1 MRILLIDNYDSFT
14 YNLWQL
20 LAEVVGEPPVVA
32 RNDEISLAA
41 TSGGGFDAVVISPG
55 PGRPDRV
62 GDFGACEEI
71 IRGTDLPLLGVCLG
85 HEGITTAF
93 GGAVT
98 PVEPMHGRRDLIGH
112 DGSDLFRGL
121 PRRFEATRYHSLVVA
136 EPLPP
141 CLRATARSDD
151 GAVMAL
157 RHLERPLWG
166 VQFHPESAGT
176 PAGSR
181 LIGNFVEL
189 ARRSGPAAG
198 SSARPAA
205 RRGAVPPSAAGPPT
219 RRVVVRSRECS
230 PDPAAVFQA
239 LFGQDRFAFW
249 LDREVA
255 RDVGGRRPTIMGS
268 AAAPGSEVLAFDAA
282 AGEVRVLAGDG
293 EVVEVLPGTI
303 FEVLRRRLDE
313 RRVDPA
319 VDPGTAGG
327 YVGYLGYELKEALG
341 SPGRHDRDQPDACLV
356 HASSFLV
363 LDHARSLVHA
373 VRLIGAEDDPEAA
386 GDAAERTLAEVAA
399 AAGPIAEPAPA
410 RRSASSAFDR
420 GGYLDAV
427 DEARRYLRE
436 GESYELCLTNRFSV
450 ELGPEADPLA
460 LYSRL
465 RARSPAPD
473 AAYLRL
479 GEAALLGASPES
491 FLEIGPDRVVRT
503 SPIKGTRPRGADPE
517 GDRALRDELRAS
529 VKDQAENL
537 MIVDVLRND
546 LGRVC
551 EVGSVEVERMMEVE
565 SFAQVHQLVSTIR
578 GRLASTADAVA
589 CVESCFPGGSM
600 TGAPKLRSMA
610 ILDELESVARG
621 PYAGAVGCF
630 GLDGTLDLSIV
641 IRSIAIA
648 GGTARVGAGGAVT
661 ILSDPETEYEEMLLK
676 ARPLLEVV
684 GAA

>member
-32 RNDEISLAA
+32 KNDEISLAA
-41 TSGGGFDAVVISPG
+41 TIEGDFDAVVISPG
-55 PGRPDRV
+55 PGRPDRPA
-62 GDFGACEEI
+62 DFGACEEI

-85 HEGITTAF
+85 HEGIATAF
-93 GGAVT
+93 GGEVT
-98 PVEPMHGRRDLIGH
+98 RVEPMHGRRDLIGH

-136 EPLPP
+136 EPLPS
-141 CLRATARSDD
+141 CLRVTARSGE

-157 RHLERPLWG
+157 RHVERPLWG

-176 PAGSR
+176 PEGSR
-181 LIGNFVEL
+181 LIANFVEM
-189 ARRSGPAAG
+189 AKRSRPSVQAA
-198 SSARPAA
+198 
-205 RRGAVPPSAAGPPT
+205 PPEMRSDAGPQRSEGPT
-219 RRVVVRSRECS
+219 QRCVVRSREGS

-255 RDVGGRRPTIMGS
+255 RDVGGRRQTVMGS
-268 AAAPGSEVLAFDAA
+268 AAAPGSEVLSYDAA
-282 AGEVRVLAGDG
+282 EGEVKVLAGDG
-293 EVVEVLPGTI
+293 EVVAVIPGSI
-303 FEVLRRRLDE
+303 FEVLRQRLDE
-313 RRVDPA
+313 RRVLPPD
-319 VDPGTAGG
+319 DPGTAGG
-327 YVGYLGYELKEALG
+327 YVGYLGYELKEDLG
-341 SPGRHDRDQPDACLV
+341 SPGRHGRDLPDACLV
-356 HASSFLV
+356 HASSFV
-363 LDHARSLVHA
+363 VMDHARNQVHA
-373 VRLIGAEDDPEAA
+373 VRVIGTDDDPEAA
-386 GDAAERTLAEVAA
+386 GDEAERALARVAA
-399 AAGPIAEPAPA
+399 ATGSIAEPAPTP
-410 RRSASSAFDR
+410 RSAGSAFDR
-420 GGYLDAV
+420 SGYLDAV
-427 DEARRYLRE
+427 GEAQRYLRE
-436 GESYELCLTNRFSV
+436 GESYELCLTNRFGV
-450 ELGPEADPLA
+450 ELGPEVDPLA

-491 FLEIGPDRVVRT
+491 FLEIGHDRIVRT
-503 SPIKGTRPRGADPE
+503 SPIKGTRPRGADRE
-517 GDRALRDELRAS
+517 SDRALRDELRAS

-551 EVGSVEVERMMEVE
+551 EVGSVEVERMMEIE

-641 IRSIAIA
+641 IRSIAVA
-648 GGTARVGAGGAVT
+648 GGVARVGAGGAVT
-661 ILSDPETEYEEMLLK
+661 ILSDPETEYEEMRLK
-676 ARPLLEVV
+676 ARPLLEVL
-684 GAA
+684 GAR